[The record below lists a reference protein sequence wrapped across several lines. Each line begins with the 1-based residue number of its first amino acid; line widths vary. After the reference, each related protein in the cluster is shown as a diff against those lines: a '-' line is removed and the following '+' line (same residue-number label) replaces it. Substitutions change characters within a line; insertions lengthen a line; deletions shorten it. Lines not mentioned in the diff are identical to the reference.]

1 MGFLQVFFQA
11 FAGSARREAARL
23 RRSPWDLAMISWLPL
38 LAVAMIWWIFSAG
51 LPNQLPIGVMDQDH
65 SSLSRQLVRFL
76 DATPGLK
83 VVRPYSD
90 TAEATQGLR
99 RAEVYAVVSIP
110 PDFAR
115 TVKRGQAAQ
124 VTLLHNAQL
133 GTHSGLIQRDV
144 RTAVGTLSAGVELA
158 ARNKRGEPKLAT
170 MVSMEPIKTSLV
182 TLFNPSLNYEQFLAA
197 ALIPALLHILA
208 MTAGAWAVGRE
219 LRDGTIA
226 EWLTLSSSGWCA
238 TVGALLGK
246 LVWPL
251 LGLGL
256 VGVTAFVWLTWGR
269 GWHPAGSLSWV
280 LLALA
285 ALLALSLAMGAFAA
299 AASRSLR
306 TALSATGFITAP
318 AFAFG
323 GVGFPLQSMPVL
335 ARGWAELLPYT
346 HYIRLQMEQLQMNA
360 PLHYSLPILA
370 GLAGMAAV
378 LLLACVPL
386 LKSAAGKPES
396 WGGR

>member
-1 MGFLQVFFQA
+1 MGFLQA
-11 FAGSARREAARL
+11 FASSARREAAWL
-23 RRSPWDLAMISWLPL
+23 RRSPWDLAMISWVPL
-38 LAVAMIWWIFSAG
+38 LAAALIWWIFSNG

-65 SSLSRQLVRFL
+65 SALSRQLVRFL

-83 VVRPYSD
+83 VVQPYSD
-90 TAEATQGLR
+90 TSEATNALR

-115 TVKRGQAAQ
+115 SVKHGQVAQ

-158 ARNKRGEPKLAT
+158 ARNKRGEPRLASK
-170 MVSMEPIKTSLV
+170 VSMEPIKTSLV

-208 MTAGAWAVGRE
+208 MTAGACAVGRE
-219 LRDGTIA
+219 LRDTTIA
-226 EWLTLSSSGWCA
+226 QWLGSQPGPLA
-238 TVGALLGK
+238 TGGALLGK

-269 GWHPAGSLSWV
+269 GWTPVGSLGWV
-280 LLALA
+280 LLALM
-285 ALLALSLAMGAFAA
+285 ALLALSLAMGALAA

-346 HYIRLQMEQLQMNA
+346 HYIRLQMEQLQMGA
-360 PLHYSLPILA
+360 PLSYSVPQLA
-370 GLAGMAAV
+370 GLAAAGAC
-378 LLLACVPL
+378 LLVICVPL
-386 LKSAAGKPES
+386 LDSAAGKPES